1 MNNLQALLEQL
12 RNLDPNDPVV
22 EFLEPGDLLV
32 DVRAKLL
39 RHAAVPGLDDNI
51 HGDLHRYWAVP
62 NRVNFPTHTHQSLAP
77 VPRIC
82 RRSEMTMALRTP

>member
-1 MNNLQALLEQL
+1 VLSSVPL
-12 RNLDPNDPVV
+12 RRDLDLDPNDPVV

-62 NRVNFPTHTHQSLAP
+62 NRVNFPTHTRQSLAP
-77 VPRIC
+77 APVFAADRK
-82 RRSEMTMALRTP
+82 